1 MAHVLSLLL
10 TSRVDL
16 RPIASAAEW
25 EARFAEAARGVDAPA
40 DRALVAGLAAD
51 RVAYAFAGGYQAA
64 LAQLTKG
71 KLDPA
76 RAGRVTS
83 LCITE
88 EGGGHPRAVK
98 TALAPLGGGR
108 LSLSGRKQWATGA
121 PLADRLLVAAST
133 GLDEAGKNRL
143 RLVSVDAR
151 AKGVTLEKMPDP
163 PFAPELP
170 HAIVKLDGVEVRED
184 DLLPGDGYDA
194 YVKPFR
200 TIEDAHVFLAL
211 VGHIVRAAR
220 AYGGAG
226 GARGARGARDVIE
239 LAAAAA
245 LALREVASAMD
256 PSAPETH
263 VALAGALDLGRRL
276 MAEAEAVWSAAP
288 EDVRARWERDRAL
301 SGVAERARSERRARA
316 WERLAGGPAT

>member
-10 TSRVDL
+10 ASPIDL
-16 RPIASAAEW
+16 RPIASVAEW
-25 EARFAEAARGVDAPA
+25 GARFADAARDVDAPA
-40 DRALVAGLAAD
+40 DRALVAGFVAD

-64 LAQLTKG
+64 LVQLTRG

-83 LCITE
+83 LCFTE

-98 TALAPLGGGR
+98 TALTPLGEGR
-108 LSLSGRKQWATGA
+108 FSLTGRKQWATGA
-121 PLADRLLVAAST
+121 PLADGLLVAAST
-133 GLDEAGKNRL
+133 GLDEAGRNRL
-143 RLVSVDAR
+143 RLVAVDAR
-151 AKGVTLEKMPDP
+151 APGVTLEKMPDP

-170 HAIVKLDGVEVRED
+170 HAIVMLDGVEVREA
-184 DLLPGDGYDA
+184 DLLPGDGYEA

-211 VGHIVRAAR
+211 VGHVVRGAR
-220 AYGGAG
+220 AYGGA
-226 GARGARGARDVIE
+226 REVIE

-245 LALREVASAMD
+245 LALREVAEMD
-256 PSAPETH
+256 PSAAETH
-263 VALAGALDLGRRL
+263 VALAGALELGRRL
-276 MAEAEAVWSAAP
+276 LGEAAQVWSLAP

-301 SGVAERARSERRARA
+301 AGVAERARAGRRTRA
-316 WERLAGGPAT
+316 WERIGGQRGA

>member
-1 MAHVLSLLL
+1 MAHVLSRLLA
-10 TSRVDL
+10 SPVDL
-16 RPIASAAEW
+16 RPIDSAAAWDARFGEASA
-25 EARFAEAARGVDAPA
+25 GLDVPA
-40 DRALVAGLAAD
+40 DRALIAGFVAD

-64 LAQLTKG
+64 LARLTEG
-71 KLDPA
+71 KIDPS

-98 TALAPLGGGR
+98 TTLAPLGDGR
-108 LSLSGRKQWATGA
+108 FALTGRKQWATGA

-133 GLDEAGKNRL
+133 GADEAGRNRL
-143 RLVSVDAR
+143 RVVAIDAR
-151 AKGVTLEKMPDP
+151 APGVALEKMPDP

-170 HAIVKLDGVEVRED
+170 HAIVKLSGVEVREAD
-184 DLLPGDGYDA
+184 VLPGDGYDA

-211 VGHIVRAAR
+211 VGHVVRAAR
-220 AYGGAG
+220 AYGGG
-226 GARGARGARDVIE
+226 REVIE

-245 LALREVASAMD
+245 LALREVAAMD
-256 PSAPETH
+256 PSAAETH

-276 MAEAEAVWSAAP
+276 VVESAPVWGGAP
-288 EDVRARWERDRAL
+288 EEVRARWERDRAL
-301 SGVAERARSERRARA
+301 AGVAERARGERRARA
-316 WERLAGGPAT
+316 WERLGGGRAA

>member
-1 MAHVLSLLL
+1 MRRMAHVLSLVLA
-10 TSRVDL
+10 SPVDL
-16 RPIASAAEW
+16 RPIASVADW
-25 EARFAEAARGVDAPA
+25 DARFADATRDLDAPA
-40 DRALVAGLAAD
+40 DRALAAGFVAD

-98 TALAPLGGGR
+98 TALAPLGEGR
-108 LSLSGRKQWATGA
+108 FSLTGRKQWATGA

-133 GLDEAGKNRL
+133 GLDEAGRNRL
-143 RLVSVDAR
+143 RLVAVDAR
-151 AKGVTLEKMPDP
+151 APGVTLEKMPDP

-170 HAIVKLDGVEVRED
+170 HAIVKLDGVEVREA
-184 DLLPGDGYDA
+184 DLLPGDGYEA

-211 VGHIVRAAR
+211 VGHVVRAAR
-220 AYGGAG
+220 AYGGA
-226 GARGARGARDVIE
+226 REVIE
-239 LAAAAA
+239 LAAATA
-245 LALREVASAMD
+245 LALREVAVMD
-256 PSAPETH
+256 PSAAGTH
-263 VALAGALDLGRRL
+263 VALAGALELGRRL
-276 MAEAEAVWSAAP
+276 LGEAAQVWSLAP

-301 SGVAERARSERRARA
+301 AGVAERARAERRARA
-316 WERLAGGPAT
+316 WERLGGQRGA